1 MNGVVRFQRT
11 HNRTALDVF
20 NNMIRPQLPLVLD
33 IICQKITYYNRHN
46 HIYQN
51 WTGAL
56 ENSVSWVP
64 AEMHGAMARAAVIAG
79 GPSQTKYDYVMDVV
93 FYHDEQGRLRRF
105 EPSEPR
111 TIRAGQEIIVDYA
124 VFVERKGRPVLKQGI
139 EHFRPQ
145 LAATI
150 AAHLKQRNLPRM
162 YTFKYTGET
171 KDIYGG

>member
-1 MNGVVRFQRT
+1 MNGVVRFKRL
-11 HNRTALDVF
+11 HNRTAQDVF

-33 IICQKITYYNRHN
+33 IVCQKITYYNRHN
-46 HIYQN
+46 HNYQN
-51 WTGAL
+51 RTGAL

-64 AEMHGAMARAAVIAG
+64 AEMHGATAKAAVIAG
-79 GPSQTKYDYVMDVV
+79 GPSEAKYDYVMDVV

-105 EPSEPR
+105 EPAQPR
-111 TIRAGQEIIVDYA
+111 TIRAGEKIDVRYA

-145 LAATI
+145 I
-150 AAHLKQRNLPRM
+150 AAIIAANLKQKNLPRM
-162 YTFKYTGET
+162 YTFKYSGET